1 MEGSMELSN
10 LTLLSGETFD
20 ENVLGAVALRQ
31 TGNAPFQSALLHD
44 FDMVVLML
52 HEEQEKERIITHT
65 IAGERR
71 TQSVH
76 VGLSALERAVMAGDN
91 NELVTSLM
99 SGEVIWD
106 PKGILEEMR
115 REIIQFQ
122 GPLKERVL
130 FMEFARFLHMYV
142 KSKRY
147 LEAGYTMDAYNCV
160 LIALYHW
167 ARIEVGEA
175 GCFPEPAVWD
185 QVKSLNTSVHKLYE
199 ELTVS
204 TETLDQRVE
213 LILLACEFALMSKMS
228 ECCAMLLG
236 ILGSRKES
244 WSIKEL
250 LQHSGLSQLGAELPL
265 VLRKLVSR
273 SLIRE
278 ITSWADDA
286 AEGHTVRYTL

>member
-1 MEGSMELSN
+1 MELSN
-10 LTLLSGETFD
+10 LTLFSGETFD
-20 ENVLGAVALRQ
+20 ESVLGAVALHQ
-31 TGNAPFQSALLHD
+31 TGNTPFQSALLHD

-65 IAGERR
+65 MAGERR

-76 VGLSALERAVMAGDN
+76 VSLSALERAVMAGDN
-91 NELVTSLM
+91 NELLTSLIA
-99 SGEVIWD
+99 GEVIWD
-106 PKGILEEMR
+106 PKGILGEMR

-122 GPLKERVL
+122 GPIKERIL
-130 FMEFARFLHMYV
+130 FIEFSRFLHMYV

-147 LEAGYTMDAYNCV
+147 MEAGCTMDAYNCV

-167 ARIEVGEA
+167 ARIEVSEA
-175 GCFPEPAVWD
+175 GCFPDPAVWE
-185 QVKSLNTSVHKLYE
+185 QIKGLNSSVHKLYE

-213 LILLACEFALMSKMS
+213 LILLACEFSIMSKMTD
-228 ECCAMLLG
+228 CCTILLN
-236 ILGSRKES
+236 ILGSRKEP

-273 SLIRE
+273 SQIRE
-278 ITSWADDA
+278 IASWAEDA
-286 AEGHTVRYTL
+286 GDGHAVRYTL

>member
-1 MEGSMELSN
+1 MELSN

-20 ENVLGAVALRQ
+20 ENVVGAVALRQ
-31 TGNAPFQSALLHD
+31 VGNAPFQSALLHD

-52 HEEQEKERIITHT
+52 HEEQEKERIVTHT
-65 IAGERR
+65 VAGERR

-91 NELVTSLM
+91 NELLTSLM
-99 SGEVIWD
+99 AGDVIWD
-106 PKGILEEMR
+106 PKGILGEMR

-147 LEAGYTMDAYNCV
+147 LEAGCTMDAYNCV
-160 LIALYHW
+160 LMALYHW
-167 ARIEVGEA
+167 ARIEVSEA
-175 GCFPEPAVWD
+175 GCFPDPAIWE
-185 QVKSLNTSVHKLYE
+185 QIKNMNSSVHKLYE

-204 TETLDQRVE
+204 TETLHQRVE
-213 LILLACEFALMSKMS
+213 LILLACEFAIMSKMAD
-228 ECCAMLLG
+228 CCIMLFS
-236 ILGSRKES
+236 ILGSRREA

-250 LQHSGLSQLGAELPL
+250 LQHSGLSQLEAELPL

-278 ITSWADDA
+278 ITSWADDSVD
-286 AEGHTVRYTL
+286 GHAIRYIL